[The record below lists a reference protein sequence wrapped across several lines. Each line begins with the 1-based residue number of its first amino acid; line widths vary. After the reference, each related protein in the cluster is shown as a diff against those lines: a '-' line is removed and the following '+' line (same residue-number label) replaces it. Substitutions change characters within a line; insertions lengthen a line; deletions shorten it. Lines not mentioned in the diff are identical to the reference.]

1 MTKERKKFQ
10 DELIKRENEEKNT
23 NSDVY
28 NNDTGVNKNVNKSSD
43 QRYKKSRK
51 EDKIYENFIHEDTN
65 AINNDILY
73 NSKLYILLEL
83 KRKNEKLKESGI
95 RIKWRKNTDFSYNND
110 TIYEYFIEYGPILEV
125 KLDLEKHEAYILY
138 ETSLSIVM

>member
-23 NSDVY
+23 QSDVY

-43 QRYKKSRK
+43 QRNKKSRK

-95 RIKWRKNTDFSYNND
+95 RIKWRKNTDFSYNID
-110 TIYEYFIEYGPILEV
+110 TIHEYFIEYGPILEV